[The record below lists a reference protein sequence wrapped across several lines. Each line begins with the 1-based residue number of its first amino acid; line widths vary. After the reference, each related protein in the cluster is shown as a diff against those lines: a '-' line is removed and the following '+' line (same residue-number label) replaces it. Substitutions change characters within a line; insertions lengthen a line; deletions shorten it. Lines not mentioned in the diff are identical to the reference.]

1 MWDMVLLHSKLL
13 FFKFTCVSLQARA
26 EPTSSPA
33 VAERPRDAA
42 CLSAVSFNI
51 TISRAQY
58 SVICYFRFIFTADS
72 ALFVVVIHAGC
83 DKQ

>member
-1 MWDMVLLHSKLL
+1 VWDMVLLHSKLL

-33 VAERPRDAA
+33 VAERPRNAA
-42 CLSAVSFNI
+42 SLSAVSFNS
-51 TISRAQY
+51 TISRAQS
-58 SVICYFRFIFTADS
+58 SVISYFRFIFTADS